1 MKKFTK
7 VLMAAVAVS
16 TLCFAGCKNAN
27 DLLGEEFIDYTTKS
41 EVEGAEAVATIN
53 YTNEDTEEVKRGL
66 RFFSNKKK
74 DIAMNVVME
83 NAKDPSGFMSVIFNK
98 TENKDDTLNFI
109 ALGFNSNTTG
119 NKAKIACT
127 YYKSV
132 KKEDFAAANFGK
144 TDTDKSSLDDDIQ
157 ELMPNAN
164 NDGFVVTNIAPDAD
178 GKLNVG
184 FVITANKGSD
194 PYTVRIYANK
204 TAEELNKIA
213 DAIDSEKTDDDDV
226 IGNPEKEFNIKAADL
241 GLERDAASA
250 KIEAGI
256 GFYAN
261 VYANKKT
268 LKGEWQVG
276 DISHNP
282 DGIIWEDEIPNTL
295 NIQLA
300 E

>member
-1 MKKFTK
+1 MKKITK

-16 TLCFAGCKNAN
+16 TICFAGCKMA
-27 DLLGEEFIDYTTKS
+27 DDVIGGDFIDYTTKFNK
-41 EVEGAEAVATIN
+41 ETGAEATASID
-53 YTNEDTEEVKRGL
+53 YTNETDDIERGIRL
-66 RFFSNKKK
+66 LDDKVK
-74 DIAMNVVME
+74 DIAVNVVME
-83 NAKDPSGFMSVIFNK
+83 DAKKAPGFMSVIFNK
-98 TENKDDTLNFI
+98 TENEDGTLNFI
-109 ALGFNSNTTG
+109 ALGFNSKDTTG

-127 YYKSV
+127 YYKNV
-132 KKEDFAAANFGK
+132 DTADFKEANFGRSGADCK
-144 TDTDKSSLDDDIQ
+144 EIIVNTWFKS
-157 ELMPNAN
+157 
-164 NDGFVVTNIAPDAD
+164 NISPDAE

-204 TAEELNKIA
+204 TAKELNAIA
-213 DAIDSEKTDDDDV
+213 DAIGSEKTDDDDV
-226 IGNPEKEFNIKAADL
+226 IGTPEKEFNITAAEL
-241 GLERDAASA
+241 GLERDDDSA
-250 KIEAGI
+250 KIDEGI

-261 VYANKKT
+261 VYEGKT

-276 DISHNP
+276 DISFNP

>member
-1 MKKFTK
+1 MKKITK

-27 DLLGEEFIDYTTKS
+27 ELLGEEFIDYTTKT

-53 YTNEDTEEVKRGL
+53 YTNPNEDPKDIERGL

-74 DIAMNVVME
+74 DIAVNVVME
-83 NAKDPSGFMSVIFNK
+83 DAKNAPGFMSVIFNQ
-98 TENKDDTLNFI
+98 TENKDGTLNFI
-109 ALGFNSNTTG
+109 ALGFNSNTDG

-127 YYKSV
+127 YYKNV
-132 KKEDFAAANFGK
+132 DKNDFKKLNFGRTGADCK
-144 TDTDKSSLDDDIQ
+144 EILANTWFNSNISPDK
-157 ELMPNAN
+157 
-164 NDGFVVTNIAPDAD
+164 D

-194 PYTVRIYANK
+194 PYTVRIYGNK
-204 TAEELNKIA
+204 TAKELNKIA
-213 DAIDSEKTDDDDV
+213 DAIGTEKKDDDGV
-226 IGNPEKEFNIKAADL
+226 IGTPKKEFNITAAEL
-241 GLERDAASA
+241 GLDRNADSA

-261 VYANKKT
+261 VYAKST
-268 LKGEWQVG
+268 LRGEWQVG
-276 DISHNP
+276 DMTHNP
-282 DGIIWEDEIPNTL
+282 NGIIWEDEIPNTL

>member
-1 MKKFTK
+1 MKKITK

-16 TLCFAGCKNAN
+16 TLCFAGCKMPGEVLGGDNFDSWSTEKN
-27 DLLGEEFIDYTTKS
+27 DET
-41 EVEGAEAVATIN
+41 GAEITATID
-53 YTNEDTEEVKRGL
+53 YTNEDPKYVERDILLFK
-66 RFFSNKKK
+66 NKKK
-74 DIAMNVVME
+74 DIAVNVVME
-83 NAKDPSGFMSVIFNK
+83 DANKAPGFMSVIFNQTK
-98 TENKDDTLNFI
+98 NKDGTYNFI
-109 ALGFNSNTTG
+109 ALGFNSKDTTG

-127 YYKSV
+127 YYKNV
-132 KKEDFAAANFGK
+132 DKEDFKELDFGRTGADCK
-144 TDTDKSSLDDDIQ
+144 EILKNTWFYSDIS
-157 ELMPNAN
+157 
-164 NDGFVVTNIAPDAD
+164 PDAN

-194 PYTVRIYANK
+194 PYTVRIYGNK
-204 TAEELNKIA
+204 TAKELNAIA
-213 DAIDSEKTDDDDV
+213 DAIGSEKTDDDAV
-226 IGNPEKEFNIKAADL
+226 IGTPEKQFDITAAEL
-241 GLERDAASA
+241 GLERDANSA

-261 VYANKKT
+261 VYEGKT

-282 DGIIWEDEIPNTL
+282 NGIIWEDEIPNTL

>member
-1 MKKFTK
+1 MKKITK

-27 DLLGEEFIDYTTKS
+27 DVIGGDLFDYTTEKNDDTGAEITASIDYTNAS
-41 EVEGAEAVATIN
+41 E
-53 YTNEDTEEVKRGL
+53 EEIERGIL
-66 RFFSNKKK
+66 LFNNKKK
-74 DIAMNVVME
+74 DIAVNVVMDD
-83 NAKDPSGFMSVIFNK
+83 AKKVPGFMSVIFNK
-98 TENKDDTLNFI
+98 TENKDGTLNFI
-109 ALGFNSNTTG
+109 ALGFNSNTDG

-127 YYKSV
+127 YYKNV
-132 KKEDFAAANFGK
+132 DKKDFKEKDFGRAGADCKEILAN
-144 TDTDKSSLDDDIQ
+144 TWYNSNISPDK
-157 ELMPNAN
+157 
-164 NDGFVVTNIAPDAD
+164 D

-184 FVITANKGSD
+184 FVITAKKGSD
-194 PYTVRIYANK
+194 PYTVRIYGNK
-204 TAEELNKIA
+204 TAIELNKIA
-213 DAIDSEKTDDDDV
+213 DAIGTEKTDDDGV
-226 IGNPEKEFNIKAADL
+226 IGTPEKQFDITAAEL
-241 GLERDAASA
+241 GLERTAESA

-261 VYANKKT
+261 VYAKST

-276 DISHNP
+276 DMTHNP

>member
-27 DLLGEEFIDYTTKS
+27 ELLGEGFVDYTTKS

-53 YTNEDTEEVKRGL
+53 YTNEDTEAIKRGL
-66 RFFSNKKK
+66 RFYSNKKK
-74 DIAMNVVME
+74 DIAVNVVME
-83 NAKDPSGFMSVIFNK
+83 DAENAPGFMSVIFNK
-98 TENKDDTLNFI
+98 TENKDGTLDFI
-109 ALGFNSNTTG
+109 ALGFNSKSTG

-127 YYKSV
+127 YYKNVS
-132 KKEDFAAANFGK
+132 EDDFEKLNFGRTGDYAK
-144 TDTDKSSLDDDIQ
+144 DCIEIL
-157 ELMPNAN
+157 EG
-164 NDGFVVTNIAPDAD
+164 NDGLEVINISPVD

-184 FVITANKGSD
+184 FVITAKEGET
-194 PYTVRIYANK
+194 PYEVRVYGNK
-204 TAEELNKIA
+204 TATELNAIA
-213 DAIDSEKTDDDDV
+213 DAIASKTTDDDGV
-226 IGNPEKEFNIKAADL
+226 IAGSVKEFSITNSDL
-241 GLERDAASA
+241 GRTDTK

-261 VYANKKT
+261 VYAGKT
-268 LKGEWQVG
+268 LKGEWQVA